1 MARSKRRLGFTL
13 LELMIAM
20 LILGMMSFMSWQLM
34 RGGLLESTTASEHLS
49 AIQNAMLLM
58 ESIQEDCRQIAILNE
73 GGGTQVTAPLLHW
86 SLEFSKN
93 AKSCMFRKSARLDAN
108 GSDVSGSAFTVVAY
122 QLVKKPELQDA
133 YTIRRIERSA
143 DGGTVSPGN
152 RGTEEKAFKA
162 LVLKDI
168 RWDFVTRLEGM
179 ATFRTFLRVS
189 LTVVNTALPVN
200 AAPST
205 RDPKYYFLS
214 NVFELESPEPLH
226 STLTFPFGFARKFIR
241 SRHNLTAGTVVTA
254 GKGYLDILPPT
265 TFGDR
270 AANWVSW
277 DYWDPVTNAAKDFP
291 TPTTAAGADP
301 FDYATLNTPQ
311 IRKEFVQSSVDF
323 LKEILSGDFRG
334 RVTGKVA
341 GRPPGRGQPPPW
353 TQAFSFDCSDT
364 AKDPLATQIN
374 NVLEKVIPR
383 GATGV
388 AEMGHAFRAIVPTAR
403 AQKPPPPNLIGSVA
417 AIMITTD
424 QAQLL
429 VEGK

>member
-1 MARSKRRLGFTL
+1 MQPAKRRFGFTL
-13 LELMIAM
+13 IEMMISI
-20 LILGMMSFMSWQLM
+20 LILAMMTFASWQLM
-34 RGGLLESTTASEHLS
+34 RGGLLEQSTTSEYLS

-58 ESIQEDCRQIAILNE
+58 ESIQEDCRQVAILNE
-73 GGGTQVTAPLLHW
+73 GGGSTVTAPLLHY

-93 AKSCMFRKSARLDAN
+93 AKSCMFRKSSRQDAKGN
-108 GSDVSGSAFTVVAY
+108 ENAGSAFSVVAY
-122 QLVKKPELQDA
+122 QLVKRPELVDA

-143 DGGTVSPGN
+143 DGSVITPPG
-152 RGTEEKAFKA
+152 RQADDKAFKA

-189 LTVVNTALPVN
+189 LTVVNTAL
-200 AAPST
+200 AAGATPGP
-205 RDPKYYFLS
+205 RDPKYFFLS

-226 STLTFPFGFARKFIR
+226 STLAFPAGFARKFIR
-241 SRHNLTAGTVVTA
+241 SKHNLTPNTNVTA

-270 AANWVSW
+270 AVNWVSW
-277 DYWDPVTNAAKDFP
+277 DYWDPSSNSAKDFP
-291 TPTTAAGADP
+291 TAVTVAGLDP
-301 FDYATLNTPQ
+301 FDTSNVTDPP
-311 IRKEFVQSSVDF
+311 IRKEFIMSSVDY

-341 GRPPGRGQPPPW
+341 GRAPGRGQPPPW
-353 TQAFSFDCSDT
+353 IMPFSFDCSET
-364 AKDPLATQIN
+364 AKDPLAKQIDD
-374 NVLEKVIPR
+374 VLTKVIPK

-388 AEMGHAFRAIVPTAR
+388 AEMGHAFRAAVPTAR
-403 AQKPPPPNLIGSVA
+403 AQKPPPANLLGSVA

-424 QAQLL
+424 QAQL
-429 VEGK
+429 VVDGK

>member
-1 MARSKRRLGFTL
+1 MPTGKKRGFTL
-13 LELMIAM
+13 LELMVAM
-20 LILGMMSFMSWQLM
+20 LILGMMTFASWQMLH
-34 RGGLLESTTASEHLS
+34 GGLGSSQSASEYLS

-73 GGGTQVTAPLLHW
+73 GGGNTVTAPLLHY

-93 AKSCMFRKSARLDAN
+93 AKSCMFRKSARTDAKGIEN
-108 GSDVSGSAFTVVAY
+108 AGSAFTVVAY
-122 QLVKKPELQDA
+122 QLVKRPELQDA
-133 YTIRRIERSA
+133 YTVRRIERSA
-143 DGGTVSPGN
+143 DGTAVPATGRSA
-152 RGTEEKAFKA
+152 EERAFKA

-189 LTVVNTALPVN
+189 LTVVNTALAAN
-200 AAPST
+200 ATPGP

-226 STLTFPFGFARKFIR
+226 STLTFPAGFARKFIR
-241 SRHNLTAGTVVTA
+241 SRHNLTPNTTVTA
-254 GKGYLDILPPT
+254 GKGYLDVLPPT

-270 AANWVSW
+270 TANWLTW
-277 DYWDPVTNAAKDFP
+277 DYWDPSTNSAKDFP
-291 TPTTAAGADP
+291 TQVTAAGVDP
-301 FDYATLNTPQ
+301 FDTANLQAPQ

-341 GRPPGRGQPPPW
+341 GRAPARGQPPPW
-353 TQAFSFDCSDT
+353 IQSYSFDCSET
-364 AKDPLATQIN
+364 AKEPLAKQIDD
-374 NVLEKVIPR
+374 VLGKVIPR

-388 AEMGHAFRAIVPTAR
+388 AEMGHAFRATVPTAR
-403 AQKPPPPNLIGSVA
+403 AQRPPPANLLGSVA